1 MTIPITGSTLTC
13 LLSAALVIQLV
24 VLATRFAAWQR
35 YRKWQTTGEMP
46 GDDPRLVPQT
56 SLQAWLPVLS
66 SGYGA
71 LVMAGLAWI
80 AAAVAV
86 GLRFILG
93 QPRKNLNVVLHR
105 FQRRKNRRQ
114 FLQWPFVRQIPIFLD
129 HAVGHIQKRHPHG
142 RGRLFQP

>member
-71 LVMAGLAWI
+71 LVMAGGLLAYQI
-80 AAAVAV
+80 APANVATEMMV
-86 GLRFILG
+86 MVVAYLPAMLAD
-93 QPRKNLNVVLHR
+93 PVVLLVER
-105 FQRRKNRRQ
+105 SRRRK
-114 FLQWPFVRQIPIFLD
+114 
-129 HAVGHIQKRHPHG
+129 
-142 RGRLFQP
+142 